1 MTIELKAPT
10 DAAIAMREAAC
21 RTYTV
26 YRQRGDAAADVVQV
40 CSLRDVLKELQ
51 TAGTALCE
59 FTDVYSLEPF
69 VTAIYSCFD
78 GGTIRVSAIADF
90 PITYATWK
98 RIQALV

>member
-1 MTIELKAPT
+1 MSG
-10 DAAIAMREAAC
+10 

-26 YRQRGDAAADVVQV
+26 YRQRGDDAADVVQV
-40 CSLRDVLKELQ
+40 CSLRDALKELQ

-59 FTDVYSLEPF
+59 FSDAYSLDPY

-78 GGTIRVSAIADF
+78 GDIIRVSAVADF